1 MVITD
6 ETDRLEVPLSLA
18 DKIVMLLNGLTIR
31 EAKRALE
38 DAQEV
43 LLRSRITFPPQP
55 LKGQAVDESSHE

>member
-6 ETDRLEVPLSLA
+6 ETDVPLSLA

-31 EAKRALE
+31 EAKQALE

-55 LKGQAVDESSHE
+55 LKGQAVDGPSRE